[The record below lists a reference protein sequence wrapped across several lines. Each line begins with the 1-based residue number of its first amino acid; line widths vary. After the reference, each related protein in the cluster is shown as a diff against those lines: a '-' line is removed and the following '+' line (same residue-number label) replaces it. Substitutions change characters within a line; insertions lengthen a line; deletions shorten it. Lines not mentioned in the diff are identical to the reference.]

1 MEFSYEALL
10 ERVMT
15 TLRLRDGVSKS
26 AADHNRVPAERFS
39 KPFITI
45 ARDPGSGGKLVGQ
58 AVAKQLG
65 FTFYDHELIEEIAK
79 STNLRRNV
87 LSHVDEKGR
96 SALQDLI
103 QGIINPN
110 YVSDVTYFTQLC
122 KVILSLAYQGNVV
135 ILGRGANFITPFAQG
150 LHVRITAP
158 KAVCIQRAIDFE
170 GRSPVK
176 AREVV
181 EKIESDRRE
190 FVKQYFNKDIRRAH
204 YYDLTINTTFYKP
217 DEAAEIVLAAFKQKF
232 R

>member
-1 MEFSYEALL
+1 MEFSYEALVQ
-10 ERVMT
+10 RVMT
-15 TLRLRDGVSKS
+15 RLRVRDRVSKS
-26 AADHNRVPAERFS
+26 QIDRIGVTAERFS

-58 AVAKQLG
+58 AVAKKLG

-79 STNLRRNV
+79 STNLRRNI
-87 LSHVDEKGR
+87 LSQVDEKGR

-103 QGIINPN
+103 QGFINPN

-158 KAVCIQRAIDFE
+158 KQVCIQRAIDFE
-170 GRSPVK
+170 GHTPLK

-181 EKIESDRRE
+181 EKIEADRRE
-190 FVKQYFNKDIRRAH
+190 FVRQYFSKDIRRAH
-204 YYDLTINTTFYKP
+204 YYDLTINTMFYKP
-217 DEAAEIVLAAFKQKF
+217 DEAAEIVLSAFKQKF